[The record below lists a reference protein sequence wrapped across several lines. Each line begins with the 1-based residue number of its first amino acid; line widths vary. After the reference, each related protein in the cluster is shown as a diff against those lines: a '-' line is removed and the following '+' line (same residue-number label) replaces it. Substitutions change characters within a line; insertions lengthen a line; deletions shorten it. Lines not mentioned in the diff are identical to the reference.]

1 MYNVL
6 VANLRK
12 VAIEMRRYLPN
23 TISMVVTFYAIF
35 LMFFW
40 GITALG
46 TPENA
51 AESSQTLIVIMVL
64 WFLSLMAM
72 QGIGWE
78 ITNEATRGTLEQLYM
93 SPVPA
98 WRILLARMIG
108 TVLVNMVVIA
118 LMMVMAMATA
128 GEWLAFDLPTLVPLL
143 LLTIFCMLGVGFMV
157 AGLALVFKHIQALL
171 QIAQFIFAAL
181 VTVPVFLTP
190 WLELLPVVRGA
201 TMVREAM
208 AEGTSWAGF
217 SATDWSL
224 LLVNA
229 AFYFAL
235 GVFLYRLAERRA
247 MNRGLL
253 GQY

>member
-1 MYNVL
+1 MLNVL
-6 VANLRK
+6 AANIRK

-23 TISMVVTFYAIF
+23 TISMIVTFYAIF

-40 GITALG
+40 GINALG
-46 TPENA
+46 SPENA
-51 AESSQTLIVIMVL
+51 GESNQYLIVIMVL

-78 ITNEATRGTLEQLYM
+78 ITQEATRGTLEQLYM

-98 WRILLARMIG
+98 WRILLARMVG
-108 TVLVNMVVIA
+108 NVLVNLIVIA
-118 LMMVMAMATA
+118 LMLLMAMATA
-128 GEWLAFDLPTLVPLL
+128 QEWLVFDVPTLVPLV
-143 LLTIFCMLGVGFMV
+143 LLTILCMLGVGFMV

-181 VTVPVFLTP
+181 VTVPVLLTP
-190 WLELLPVVRGA
+190 WFELLPVVRGA
-201 TMVREAM
+201 SMVREAM
-208 AEGTSWAGF
+208 AEGTSLTGF
-217 SATDWSL
+217 AASDWLL

-229 AFYFAL
+229 LFYFGL
-235 GVFLYRLAERRA
+235 GVFLYKLAERRA
-247 MNRGLL
+247 MNKGLL